1 MNDSQP
7 KDFIRQIISE
17 DVASGKYDGNVVTRF
32 PPEPN
37 GYLHVGHAKSI
48 CLNFGVAKEF
58 QGTTFLR
65 FDDTNPG
72 KESEEFVSAIEADV
86 HWLGFDWED
95 RLTHAS
101 DYFDQLYESAE
112 LLIEKGKAYV
122 DSLTAEEIRAHRG
135 TLTEPGKDSPH
146 RDRSVKENLD
156 LFRRMRD
163 GEFKDGEHVLRA
175 KIDMASPNMNMRDPT
190 IYRIRHIPHQRTGD
204 KWCIYPMYDFAHGL
218 SDAFEGVTHSICT
231 LEFEDHR
238 PLYDWFIDEV
248 EPPHR
253 PYQYEFSRLNLAY
266 TIMSKRRL
274 IQLVEERIV
283 RGWDDPRMP
292 TLAGM
297 RRRGYPPGA
306 LREFCR
312 RVGVTKKEN
321 LIEMAALENCIRE
334 NLDHAAPRRMAV
346 IRPLKVVLTNY
357 PDDQTEDMPALNHP
371 NRPELG
377 SRELPFDRNLYIEQS
392 DFMEE
397 APRKFFR
404 LKPGGE
410 VRLRYGYIIR
420 CDEVVKDDSGEVI
433 ELRCSYD
440 PDTRSGTGSSDR
452 KVKGTIHWVSATH
465 ALDAE
470 VRLYDRLFD
479 VADPG
484 GSDDVMEHL
493 NPDSLEIIGAKL
505 EPSLGAARMEDSFQ
519 FERLGYFT
527 QDPESTAS
535 KLVFNR
541 IVTLRDSWA
550 RIEKQALAGQKN

>member
-1 MNDSQP
+1 MNDTQP

-17 DVASGKYDGNVVTRF
+17 DIASGKNDVNVVTRF

-48 CLNFGVAKEF
+48 CLNFGVAEEF
-58 QGTTFLR
+58 NGKTFLR

-72 KESEEFVSAIEADV
+72 KESEEYAKAIEEDV
-86 HWLGFDWED
+86 HWLGFEWDD

-112 LLIEKGKAYV
+112 HLIEKGKAYV
-122 DSLTAEEIRAHRG
+122 DSLSAEEIRSFRG
-135 TLTEPGKDSPH
+135 TLTEAGKNSPH
-146 RDRSVKENLD
+146 RDRTVEENMD
-156 LFRRMRD
+156 LFRRMRN
-163 GEFKDGEHVLRA
+163 GEFEDGAHVLRA

-190 IYRIRHIPHQRTGD
+190 IYRIRHTPHQRTGD

-238 PLYDWFIDEV
+238 PLYDWFIDEI

-266 TIMSKRRL
+266 TLMSKRRL
-274 IQLVEERIV
+274 IQLVEEQIV
-283 RGWDDPRMP
+283 SGWDDPRMP

-297 RRRGYPPGA
+297 RRRGYPPA
-306 LREFCR
+306 TLREFCR
-312 RVGVTKKEN
+312 RIGVTKKDN

-346 IRPLKVVLTNY
+346 IRPLKVVITNY
-357 PDDQTEDMPALNHP
+357 PDGQTEDMPALNHP

-377 SRELPFDRNLYIEQS
+377 SRDLPFCREIYIEQT
-392 DFMEE
+392 DFMED

-410 VRLRYGYIIR
+410 VRLRYAYIIR
-420 CDEVVKDDSGEVI
+420 CDEVVKDATGQVT
-433 ELRCSYD
+433 ELHCSYD
-440 PDTRSGTGSSDR
+440 PDTRSGSSTSNR
-452 KVKGTIHWVSATH
+452 KVKGTIHWVSAGH
-465 ALDAE
+465 AVTAE
-470 VRLYDRLFD
+470 VRLYDRLFN
-479 VADPG
+479 VPDPAA
-484 GSDDVMEHL
+484 SDDVMKHL
-493 NPDSLEIIGAKL
+493 NPDSLEIVAAQA
-505 EPSLGAARMEDSFQ
+505 EPSLGEEDEAGSFQ
-519 FERLGYFT
+519 FERLGYFSRDALDT
-527 QDPESTAS
+527 KAGKP
-535 KLVFNR
+535 VFNR

-550 RIEKQALAGQKN
+550 KIEKQALQQRS